1 MKFMRKNILTIMF
14 TAAATIIAFAACNN
28 NETSDTTIR
37 KPIGENVTGKWT
49 QVKSYEKQDGKW
61 VEVIEPEGSGTTY
74 LMRSD
79 GTMRSI
85 VTMASHDTHTRSTTW
100 MANDTDNTMT
110 LFKEYVYK
118 VYRLTDDEL
127 EFGYHLSTDM
137 TTHETLEGEFKWLLS
152 LIHI

>member
-14 TAAATIIAFAACNN
+14 TAAAAIIAFAACNN
-28 NETSDTTIR
+28 NETSDTSIR

-79 GTMRSI
+79 GTAFHRHNGQS
-85 VTMASHDTHTRSTTW
+85 
-100 MANDTDNTMT
+100 
-110 LFKEYVYK
+110 
-118 VYRLTDDEL
+118 
-127 EFGYHLSTDM
+127 
-137 TTHETLEGEFKWLLS
+137 
-152 LIHI
+152 

>member
-74 LMRSD
+74 LMSSD

-85 VTMASHDTHTRSTTW
+85 VTMASPHE
-100 MANDTDNTMT
+100 
-110 LFKEYVYK
+110 K
-118 VYRLTDDEL
+118 
-127 EFGYHLSTDM
+127 YHLDGQRHRQHNDS
-137 TTHETLEGEFKWLLS
+137 LQRVRLQGLS
-152 LIHI
+152 SDR